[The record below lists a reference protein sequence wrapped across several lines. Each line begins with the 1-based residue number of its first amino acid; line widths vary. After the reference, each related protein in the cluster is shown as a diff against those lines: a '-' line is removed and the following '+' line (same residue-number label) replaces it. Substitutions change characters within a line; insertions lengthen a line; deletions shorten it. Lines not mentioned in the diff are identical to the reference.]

1 MKKYI
6 VWIFFLAGSYS
17 TSGQSTPDARLILS
31 RIDEN
36 MSSRNRVILSDMII
50 HGRRNERI
58 LTAKTYA
65 AGDNR
70 SMTEYLAP
78 EREEG
83 TKMLKLED
91 RLWIYSPA
99 SDRTIQISG
108 HLLKQSVMG
117 SDLSYEDMMEDRK
130 MTAIYDAQVIRNEQI
145 SGRDCWVLELNAKVP
160 DVAYE
165 KRVVWVDKIRYVPLQ
180 EELYA
185 KSGQLLKKTTLS
197 EVKQIQ
203 GRWFPTRINYK
214 DMLKQGEGTD
224 YIIRE
229 VAFDTDIPD
238 YIFTKAVLTK

>member
-1 MKKYI
+1 M
-6 VWIFFLAGSYS
+6 
-17 TSGQSTPDARLILS
+17 
-31 RIDEN
+31 
-36 MSSRNRVILSDMII
+36 
-50 HGRRNERI
+50 
-58 LTAKTYA
+58 
-65 AGDNR
+65 
-70 SMTEYLAP
+70 
-78 EREEG
+78 
-83 TKMLKLED
+83 
-91 RLWIYSPA
+91 
-99 SDRTIQISG
+99 
-108 HLLKQSVMG
+108 
-117 SDLSYEDMMEDRK
+117 
-130 MTAIYDAQVIRNEQI
+130 
-145 SGRDCWVLELNAKVP
+145 LELNAKVP